1 MFRQVFDPDNL
12 FWRIMARGV
21 DFVGLSIFWLALCLP
36 VVTIGPATAALY
48 YTVVKVFRHKSDD
61 GAFGMYWKAFVQNLR
76 RGIPATLI
84 FIPVMLL
91 LAYGYAVMRA
101 NAVSSQGVVMF
112 VAYYIVLL
120 IPMGMFCYL
129 FPMMGRFDMSV
140 KELFRTSFILAIR
153 HLPSTFVVV
162 LLTVQMVVFGL
173 ERWWP
178 VVFAPTLTILLVSL
192 FLERIFPKYLNDE
205 ERARL
210 EDKPP
215 EDETEDE
222 RESQMQRSIALR
234 QCSFAFGKRMKLHDG
249 GHQLGQSCGQLGV
262 TGAGQVHKVDLIEF
276 AALGVHKAAAQ
287 PGGDLLVLLG
297 HALRTLHAAFAHG
310 VVVEAGLDG
319 GGRDDQDVGLM
330 TAPAVHTHGLAH
342 QPVHAQT
349 DAGGIGAEALLGVVG
364 AQHDDEQV
372 DVLMALEQGIG
383 NAERVH
389 ALMERVN
396 EHCGAAGQALLGDQ
410 ILLAQRLLQQ
420 AGPALVLVEAD
431 AAVSAVGGVGAI
443 AMGVGIAQA
452 ENMLFHMFHVLCPIV
467 RK

>member
-12 FWRIMARGV
+12 FWRIMARSV
-21 DFVGLSIFWLALCLP
+21 DFVGLSIFWIALCLP
-36 VVTIGPATAALY
+36 IVTIGPATAALY

-91 LAYGYAVMRA
+91 LAYGYAVMRD

-120 IPMGMFCYL
+120 IPVGMFCYL

-178 VVFAPTLTILLVSL
+178 VAFAPTLTILLVSL

-215 EDETEDE
+215 ENETEE
-222 RESQMQRSIALR
+222 
-234 QCSFAFGKRMKLHDG
+234 
-249 GHQLGQSCGQLGV
+249 
-262 TGAGQVHKVDLIEF
+262 
-276 AALGVHKAAAQ
+276 
-287 PGGDLLVLLG
+287 
-297 HALRTLHAAFAHG
+297 
-310 VVVEAGLDG
+310 
-319 GGRDDQDVGLM
+319 
-330 TAPAVHTHGLAH
+330 
-342 QPVHAQT
+342 
-349 DAGGIGAEALLGVVG
+349 
-364 AQHDDEQV
+364 
-372 DVLMALEQGIG
+372 
-383 NAERVH
+383 
-389 ALMERVN
+389 
-396 EHCGAAGQALLGDQ
+396 
-410 ILLAQRLLQQ
+410 
-420 AGPALVLVEAD
+420 
-431 AAVSAVGGVGAI
+431 
-443 AMGVGIAQA
+443 
-452 ENMLFHMFHVLCPIV
+452 
-467 RK
+467 